1 MRAGSQESVSTRTPE
16 TIDARAL
23 STREINI
30 RIKKAIGARKRLTVI
45 NPDARH
51 NLCVGVIAPGS
62 ITFEGSV
69 GYYCCSYCDGINVLV
84 EDNTGWGFADN
95 LMSGRILVKKDVGA
109 SAAASMRG
117 GELVVLG
124 NAGARAGISMKG
136 GTLII
141 GGNSGF
147 LTGFMMQKGRII
159 VLGNVGDAAGDSM
172 YEGVVYVGGEIG
184 SLGAD
189 AIVESVSKQEESELI
204 STLEGLKLP
213 GAIPR
218 RFRKIVSAKKLYHY
232 DSLEPLERERFV
244 I

>member
-1 MRAGSQESVSTRTPE
+1 VRAGSQESLSIRAPE

-23 STREINI
+23 STREINT
-30 RIKKAIGARKRLTVI
+30 RIKKAINAGKRLTII

-51 NLCVGVIAPGS
+51 NLCVGVITPGS
-62 ITFEGSV
+62 IAFQGSV

-84 EDNTGWGFADN
+84 EGNTGWGFADN

-141 GGNSGF
+141 GGDSGF

-159 VLGNVGDAAGDSM
+159 VLGDVGDAAGDSM

-189 AIVESVSKQEESELI
+189 AKVESVSKQEESELL

-213 GAIPR
+213 GATK
-218 RFRKIVSAKKLYHY
+218 RFRKIISAKKLYHY